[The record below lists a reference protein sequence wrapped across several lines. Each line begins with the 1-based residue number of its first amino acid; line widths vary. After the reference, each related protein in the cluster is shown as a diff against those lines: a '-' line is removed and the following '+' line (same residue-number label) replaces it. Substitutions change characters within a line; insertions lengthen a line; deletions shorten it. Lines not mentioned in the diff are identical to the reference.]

1 MLHCDLGPPTAQSM
15 KINSVNFPWL
25 NDYNKHANT
34 QLSTACKHTVLACT
48 CFHIRSCIAGASLFT
63 YGKLGRNVYL
73 CVAVKM
79 KIIIFEIN
87 NSKSR
92 YEKKKEVSIHSH
104 ALSLQMFNEKLCVG
118 YQSGFSLIHV
128 YADERPQS
136 ELRCVCVG

>member
-1 MLHCDLGPPTAQSM
+1 MCVT
-15 KINSVNFPWL
+15 
-25 NDYNKHANT
+25 HAHVHNHIIIFT
-34 QLSTACKHTVLACT
+34 HPLSLSPSLSFSLSLSLSLTHT
-48 CFHIRSCIAGASLFT
+48 HIGASLFT

-136 ELRCVCVG
+136 ESV

>member
-1 MLHCDLGPPTAQSM
+1 MHTFTTILLYSL
-15 KINSVNFPWL
+15 I
-25 NDYNKHANT
+25 
-34 QLSTACKHTVLACT
+34 LSLSPSLSFSLSLSLSLTHT
-48 CFHIRSCIAGASLFT
+48 HIGASLFT

-136 ELRCVCVG
+136 ESV

>member
-1 MLHCDLGPPTAQSM
+1 MLADSVMQSLSLSLFLPPSPTS
-15 KINSVNFPWL
+15 
-25 NDYNKHANT
+25 
-34 QLSTACKHTVLACT
+34 LSN
-48 CFHIRSCIAGASLFT
+48 IPIGASLFT
-63 YGKLGRNVYL
+63 YGKLGRNAYV

-87 NSKSR
+87 NSKNR
-92 YEKKKEVSIHSH
+92 YEKIKDVSINSH

-136 ELRCVCVG
+136 ELNCSC